1 MTAVRLGLEF
11 IVLYRPLNAR
21 TIQRLGELCSAERLV
36 TGPEDLADYA
46 HDESVEL
53 PHLPEAVVKPVSTE
67 EVAAILKL
75 ASEERFPVTPRG
87 LGTGLSGGAVP
98 LHGGIVLSLELM
110 KEIEVDTANLV
121 VFARPGATTDAVQKA
136 CAQYGL
142 YYPVDPASLEDC
154 SIGGN
159 VAENA
164 GGARAFKYGVTGD
177 YVRGIEAVLA
187 DGTIINWG
195 GRLHKNVTGYDLNRL
210 LIGSEGTLAVIT
222 GINLKLIPK
231 PRQTVDILVPF
242 DRMAQGL
249 ELVARMVHHQRL
261 LPAVVEFI
269 EHRGIQACNAVLGS
283 ELPFPDAAVQVLIEL
298 DGNDRESVLAD
309 CIAVGEAAI
318 GLGAREPLVADN
330 PTDQTRLWKARRE
343 LHEVLKQYY
352 AGLATEDVVVPLARV
367 PDLVLWLA
375 GLEQKHGVPIVPWGH
390 IGDGNIHVGMCR
402 EACVDP
408 ATWPDRKRAVVSDLA
423 DYVIRVGGQISAE
436 HGIGSTKKW
445 LMPRAVG
452 PAELEV
458 MARLK
463 RTLDP
468 TSILNPGKI
477 LPAPATQA

>member
-1 MTAVRLGLEF
+1 LLVP
-11 IVLYRPLNAR
+11 YRPVGPAALKK
-21 TIQRLGELCSAERLV
+21 LVELCAPERVLSA
-36 TGPEDLADYA
+36 PETVADYG
-46 HDESVEL
+46 HDESVES

-67 EVAAILKL
+67 EVAAVLRL
-75 ASEERFPVTPRG
+75 AADERFPVTPRG
-87 LGTGLSGGAVP
+87 LGTGLSGGSVP
-98 LHGGIVLSLELM
+98 LCGGVVLSLELM
-110 KEIEVDTANLV
+110 KDVEVDTANLV
-121 VFARPGATTDAVQKA
+121 VSARPGATTDAVQQA
-136 CAQYGL
+136 AAGYGL

-187 DGTIINWG
+187 DGSIINWG
-195 GRLHKNVTGYDLNRL
+195 GKLHKNVTGYDLNRL

-222 GINLKLIPK
+222 GVNLKLIPK
-231 PRQTVDILVPF
+231 PRQTIDILIPF

-269 EHRGIQACNAVLGS
+269 EHRGIQACNHVLAS
-283 ELPFPDAAVQVLIEL
+283 DLPFPDAAVQVLIEL
-298 DGNDRESVLAD
+298 DGNDRDEVLAD
-309 CIAVGEAAI
+309 CVAVGEAAI

-330 PTDQTRLWKARRE
+330 PTDQARLWKARRE

-352 AGLATEDVVVPLARV
+352 AGLATEDVVVPLSRV

-402 EACVDP
+402 ESRVDP
-408 ATWPDRKRAVVSDLA
+408 AAWPEMKRAIVSDLA

-436 HGIGSTKKW
+436 HGIGSTKRW
-445 LMPRAVG
+445 LMKKALG
-452 PAELEV
+452 PAELSV
-458 MARLK
+458 MTRLK
-463 RTLDP
+463 RALDP
-468 TSILNPGKI
+468 DSILNPGKI
-477 LPAPATQA
+477 LP